1 MSKINQIIRCCVT
14 VLAPDTETAEYV
26 LKQINTR

>member
-1 MSKINQIIRCCVT
+1 MSKIKQIIQCFVT

-26 LKQINTR
+26 LKQINK